1 MTARRALLDTRA
13 AAEWLG
19 ISPHTLATA
28 RVRGTPRIPFV
39 KLGRRVLYDVAD
51 LEAIA
56 SQSKR
61 SSTSDPGPKAAA

>member
-1 MTARRALLDTRA
+1 MSDRKRLVDTNA

-56 SQSKR
+56 DASKR
-61 SSTSDPGPKAAA
+61 ASTSDAGPKAAA